1 MAESIKRRVREPE
14 SWQQATKVTTIE
26 ELIPDYFDLVA
37 QWLSK
42 AEINRWLTS
51 EWRNREVNAT
61 LVAIATRNRK
71 NRFFLV
77 RYDGQPCGLIA
88 LADIDT
94 ADKTAMIWYVL
105 GDKNL
110 SGRGITSDAVRQ
122 LVRLAFDQM
131 GLASTYA
138 WAMEDNAGSKR
149 VLQKAGLRE
158 AGRIRSAASSGGHQ
172 VDRIYFDLIAS
183 EVR

>member
-1 MAESIKRRVREPE
+1 
-14 SWQQATKVTTIE
+14 VTTIE
-26 ELIPDYFDLVA
+26 ELIPDHFELVA

-42 AEINRWLTS
+42 TENNRWLTS
-51 EWRNREVNAT
+51 EWRERKVNAT
-61 LVAIATRNRK
+61 LIAIAARNRK

-77 RYDGQPCGLIA
+77 RYDSQPCGLIA

-131 GLASTYA
+131 GLVSMYA

-158 AGRIRSAASSGGHQ
+158 AGRIRYAASSGGLQ

>member
-1 MAESIKRRVREPE
+1 
-14 SWQQATKVTTIE
+14 
-26 ELIPDYFDLVA
+26 
-37 QWLSK
+37 
-42 AEINRWLTS
+42 
-51 EWRNREVNAT
+51 
-61 LVAIATRNRK
+61 
-71 NRFFLV
+71 
-77 RYDGQPCGLIA
+77 
-88 LADIDT
+88 
-94 ADKTAMIWYVL
+94 MIWYVL

-131 GLASTYA
+131 GLVSLYA

-158 AGRIRSAASSGGHQ
+158 AGRIRHAASSGGHQ

>member
-1 MAESIKRRVREPE
+1 M
-14 SWQQATKVTTIE
+14 TTIE
-26 ELIPDYFDLVA
+26 ELIPDYFELVA

-51 EWRNREVNAT
+51 EWRNRDVDAT
-61 LVAIATRNRK
+61 LIAIAARNRK

-77 RYDGQPCGLIA
+77 RYDCQPCGLIA

-94 ADKTAMIWYVL
+94 TDRTAMIWYTL

-131 GLASTYA
+131 GLVSMYA
-138 WAMEDNAGSKR
+138 WAMEDNAGSKGYYKKLVYTR
-149 VLQKAGLRE
+149 PGESVLRLLR
-158 AGRIRSAASSGGHQ
+158 ADTRSI
-172 VDRIYFDLIAS
+172 VFTLI
-183 EVR
+183 

>member
-1 MAESIKRRVREPE
+1 M
-14 SWQQATKVTTIE
+14 TTIE

-51 EWRNREVNAT
+51 EWRDREVNAT

-138 WAMEDNAGSKR
+138 GQEDNARSKR
-149 VLQKAGLRE
+149 YYKKLVYARPGESVLWLLLADTRL
-158 AGRIRSAASSGGHQ
+158 I
-172 VDRIYFDLIAS
+172 VYF
-183 EVR
+183 